1 MPLQKLQ
8 FKPGINKEITNYS
21 NEQGWYDGDKVR
33 FRLGYPEQ
41 IGGWSRISNN
51 TYFGTA
57 RNLIS
62 WIALDGDRLT
72 GVGTN
77 LKYYVEEGGAYND
90 ITPIRSTSTGLANVI
105 TTDTTTNTG
114 DGSSGNPYK
123 TVLTITDTHGANDG
137 DFVTI
142 SGASDFNGVLAANIN
157 KEHQITVVTS
167 STFTIIIDGQ
177 ATASSSGGGTIAI
190 EYTIVR
196 GPYSLTITS
205 GWGSRHCHD

>member
-8 FKPGINKEITNYS
+8 FKPGFNRDVTNYS
-21 NEQGWYDGDKVR
+21 NEQGWFDGDKVR

-51 TYFGTA
+51 TYQGVA

-105 TTDTTTNTG
+105 TTDTTTNTA
-114 DGSSGNPYK
+114 DNK

-137 DFVTI
+137 DFVII

-157 KEHQITVVTS
+157 KEHQITVLTS
-167 STFTIIIDGQ
+167 NTFTIIIDGQ
-177 ATASSSGGGTIAI
+177 ASASGSGGGTIAI
-190 EYTIVR
+190 EYQIVS
-196 GPYSLTITS
+196 GPSSFTFTS
-205 GWGSRHCHD
+205 GWG